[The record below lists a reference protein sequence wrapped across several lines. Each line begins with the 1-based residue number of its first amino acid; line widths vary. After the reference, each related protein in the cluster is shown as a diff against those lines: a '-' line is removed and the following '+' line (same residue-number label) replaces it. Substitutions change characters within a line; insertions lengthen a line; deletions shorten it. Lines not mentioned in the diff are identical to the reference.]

1 MSMTGERYPGGEVK
15 VLFPTDAES
24 FFAWDP
30 ADKPEQRVK
39 PLAAYASTM
48 GETRK
53 AVKRAFVENSGR
65 VLASL
70 IGTLDDFDLAEDAM
84 QEAFLIAMERWPT
97 DGIPSNPGGWITLT
111 ARRKA
116 IDRLR
121 RDTTFRRKLA
131 ALHNVIELE
140 KETQESDAVVA
151 IPDERLKLIFTCCH
165 PALAMDSRVVLTLR
179 TLGGLSTVEIARA
192 FLVSEPTMAQRL
204 VRAKRKIRDA
214 RIPYRVPPAHL
225 LAERVD
231 SVLAVIYLIFNEG
244 YAATAGDALIQ
255 QDLCAE
261 SIRLGRVLTTLL
273 ANERLLPEFPEAPGL
288 LALMLLHDSRRRA
301 RVDARGQLI
310 LLDEQDRSLWDRD
323 AIEEGKII
331 LEEALGMGRPGPYQ
345 IQAAISSLHAQAD
358 RPEQTDWLQ
367 FAAFRREV
375 PVCCAAIFH
384 LLR

>member
-1 MSMTGERYPGGEVK
+1 MAGPVRPRTRRLS
-15 VLFPTDAES
+15 
-24 FFAWDP
+24 
-30 ADKPEQRVK
+30 Q
-39 PLAAYASTM
+39 
-48 GETRK
+48 ETLPIRGRK
-53 AVKRAFVENSGR
+53 ENSGR

-84 QEAFLIAMERWPT
+84 QEAFLVAMERWPT
-97 DGIPSNPGGWITLT
+97 DGIPANPGGWITLT

-121 RDTTFRRKLA
+121 RDTIFRRKLA
-131 ALHNVIELE
+131 AVHNVLERE

-165 PALAMDSRVVLTLR
+165 PALAIDSRVALTLR

-225 LAERVD
+225 LADRVD

-244 YAATAGDALIQ
+244 YAATAGDALIR

-301 RVDARGQLI
+301 RVDAGGQLV
-310 LLDEQDRSLWDRD
+310 LLEEQDRSLWDRD
-323 AIEEGKII
+323 AIEEGKTI
-331 LEEALGMGRPGPYQ
+331 LEKAPGMGRP
-345 IQAAISSLHAQAD
+345 
-358 RPEQTDWLQ
+358 
-367 FAAFRREV
+367 V
-375 PVCCAAIFH
+375 PDPGGDQQPSCPG
-384 LLR
+384 